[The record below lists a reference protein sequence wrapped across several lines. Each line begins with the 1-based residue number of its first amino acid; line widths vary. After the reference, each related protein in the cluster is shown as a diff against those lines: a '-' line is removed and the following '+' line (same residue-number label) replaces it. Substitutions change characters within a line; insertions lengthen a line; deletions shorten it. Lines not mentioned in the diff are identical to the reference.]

1 MFSNCHI
8 TLISAHPDD
17 LEIGMG
23 QYLLELLDPKRGNGI
38 TICVVTDGGA
48 GGFAESRRKEQG
60 AVIRHLKKKFAKTF
74 QGLHEKSYAFA
85 DTELIQSKTLISYLE
100 TVCGKSEVVFI
111 HSPEDSHQDH
121 RALGICARPACRHI
135 RNVLFYQSYTAMDFQ
150 PSLFFDFTIEEMKT
164 GKLPLI
170 LFHQS
175 QIERYAGSNQDVIH
189 DMYALAAYNG
199 FLMKSPKRYA
209 EGFLPWK
216 VALAGPLRSDVAPKK
231 RK

>member
-1 MFSNCHI
+1 MFTNARI
-8 TLISAHPDD
+8 TIISAHPDD

-23 QYLLELLDPKRGNGI
+23 QYLLELLQVNRGNQVSM
-38 TICVVTDGGA
+38 CVVTDGGA
-48 GGFAESRRKEQG
+48 GGFSEARRKEQAA
-60 AVIRHLKKKFAKTF
+60 AVRYLKKKFPQTF
-74 QGLHEKSYAFA
+74 GGLHEKSYEFA
-85 DTELIQSKTLISYLE
+85 DTELAQSKTLISYVE
-100 TVCGKSEVVFI
+100 TVCDNSDVVFI

-135 RNVLFYQSYTAMDFQ
+135 RNVLFYQSYTALDFQ
-150 PSLFFDFTIEEMKT
+150 PCLFYDFTMEEMKA

-170 LFHQS
+170 LFHDS
-175 QIERYAGSNQDVIH
+175 QIQRYAGSNQDVIH

-216 VALAGPLRSDVAPKK
+216 LALTGNAQASPRATRK
-231 RK
+231 R